1 MTAISIP
8 RLSMFRFL
16 GRAGVRGEGWPP
28 ARQPNCA
35 VFSRVIPL
43 MSSPCVPKM
52 GRTRNQARLCVVAP
66 RVRFDTS
73 MNDADTP
80 SWSTTP
86 MNEATEQTDGC
97 PLPLLEAAD
106 LQDHLMTATNDLDR
120 LQTLL
125 ADACDALAKSFYGAT
140 EQLQALMKQQAA
152 GGHADVYP
160 QLMQQ
165 LGGAVTALQFQDM
178 ASQLIN
184 HTNRR
189 LRSCAD
195 QIARVAMGDDE
206 DGAVVVE
213 EPPLRPNPVTQD
225 EMDAGS
231 IELF

>member
-1 MTAISIP
+1 
-8 RLSMFRFL
+8 
-16 GRAGVRGEGWPP
+16 
-28 ARQPNCA
+28 
-35 VFSRVIPL
+35 
-43 MSSPCVPKM
+43 
-52 GRTRNQARLCVVAP
+52 
-66 RVRFDTS
+66 
-73 MNDADTP
+73 
-80 SWSTTP
+80 
-86 MNEATEQTDGC
+86 MNEATEQTEGSS
-97 PLPLLEAAD
+97 PLPLLAAAD
-106 LQDHLMTATNDLDR
+106 LQDHLMTASNDLER

-125 ADACDALAKSFYGAT
+125 EHACDQLAQSFYGAS
-140 EQLQALMKQQAA
+140 EQLRALMEQQQQQGA
-152 GGHADVYP
+152 GGHAEVYP

-206 DGAVVVE
+206 DGATVVE
-213 EPPLRPNPVTQD
+213 EAPLRPNPVTQD